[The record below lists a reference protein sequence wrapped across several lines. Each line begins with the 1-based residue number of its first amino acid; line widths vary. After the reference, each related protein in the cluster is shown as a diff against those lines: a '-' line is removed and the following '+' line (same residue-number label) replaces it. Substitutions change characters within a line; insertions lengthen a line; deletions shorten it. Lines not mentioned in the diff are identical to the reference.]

1 MDLYFKIIFFI
12 ILSTQL
18 SSTSYADTKD
28 LIKIFVS
35 IPPQKFLV
43 EQIGS
48 NRVSVRTMV
57 NPGSNPETYEPT
69 PKQMAAL
76 SESQL
81 YFKIG
86 VPFETAWIDKIEKL
100 NQDLIVIYCCDKIV
114 SHKTSSYDLDAHIWT
129 SPKNAKFLATLIK
142 NTLVGFDPQDK
153 NFYEN
158 NYAILIDRLD
168 ALDRDIHNQLVQLNN
183 RYLIVSHPSWGY
195 FADTYN
201 LKQLSIE
208 QDGSEIRAKKLSRLI
223 ELAKAENIHT
233 VYTQKQV
240 NNASAKILASEIGAK
255 LVELDPLAENYIE
268 NMRQVVTKIMQGAE

>member
-1 MDLYFKIIFFI
+1 MDLYFKILLLFL
-12 ILSTQL
+12 LSIQL
-18 SSTSYADTKD
+18 SSANITDARDP
-28 LIKIFVS
+28 IKIFVS

-48 NRVSVRTMV
+48 NKVLVRTMV
-57 NPGSNPETYEPT
+57 KPGSNPETYELT
-69 PKQMAAL
+69 PKQMVAL

-86 VPFETAWIDKIEKL
+86 VLFESVWIDRIEKL
-100 NQDLIVIYCCDKIV
+100 SRNLKIIYCCDNII
-114 SHKTSSYDLDAHIWT
+114 SHKTSRHDLDAHIWT
-129 SPKNAKFLATLIK
+129 SPKNAKYLAALIK
-142 NTLVGFDPQDK
+142 QTLVEFDPK
-153 NFYEN
+153 NKRIYEKN
-158 NYAILIDRLD
+158 HAVLIDKLD
-168 ALDRDIHNQLVQLNN
+168 ALDRDIRNQLAQLNN

-208 QDGSEIRAKKLSRLI
+208 QEGSEISAKELSRLI

-240 NNASAKILASEIGAK
+240 NNASANILAREISAK
-255 LVELDPLAENYIE
+255 IVELDPLAENYIE
-268 NMRQVVTKIMQGAE
+268 NLRKIAARIAQRAE

>member
-240 NNASAKILASEIGAK
+240 NNASAKILAREIGAK

>member
-12 ILSTQL
+12 VLSTQL

-48 NRVSVRTMV
+48 DRVSVRTMV

-100 NQDLIVIYCCDKIV
+100 NQDLIVINCCDKIV
-114 SHKTSSYDLDAHIWT
+114 SHKTSKYDLDAHIWT

-158 NYAILIDRLD
+158 NYVILIDKLD

-208 QDGSEIRAKKLSRLI
+208 QDGSEIRAKELSRLI

-240 NNASAKILASEIGAK
+240 NNASAKILAREIDAK

-268 NMRQVVTKIMQGAE
+268 NMRQVATRIMQGAE

>member
-1 MDLYFKIIFFI
+1 MHY
-12 ILSTQL
+12 SPV
-18 SSTSYADTKD
+18 
-28 LIKIFVS
+28 FVS

-129 SPKNAKFLATLIK
+129 RPKSS
-142 NTLVGFDPQDK
+142 
-153 NFYEN
+153 Y
-158 NYAILIDRLD
+158 
-168 ALDRDIHNQLVQLNN
+168 
-183 RYLIVSHPSWGY
+183 
-195 FADTYN
+195 
-201 LKQLSIE
+201 
-208 QDGSEIRAKKLSRLI
+208 
-223 ELAKAENIHT
+223 
-233 VYTQKQV
+233 
-240 NNASAKILASEIGAK
+240 
-255 LVELDPLAENYIE
+255 
-268 NMRQVVTKIMQGAE
+268 

>member
-48 NRVSVRTMV
+48 DRVSVRTMV

-240 NNASAKILASEIGAK
+240 NNASAKILAREIGAK

>member
-100 NQDLIVIYCCDKIV
+100 NQDLIVIYYCDKIV

-142 NTLVGFDPQDK
+142 NTLVGFGPQDK

-240 NNASAKILASEIGAK
+240 NNASAKILAREIGAK

>member
-48 NRVSVRTMV
+48 NRVSVRTMI

-240 NNASAKILASEIGAK
+240 NNASAKILAREIGAK

>member
-153 NFYEN
+153 NFYES

-168 ALDRDIHNQLVQLNN
+168 ALDRDIHNQLVKLNN

-240 NNASAKILASEIGAK
+240 NNASAKILAREIGAK

-268 NMRQVVTKIMQGAE
+268 NMRQVVTRIMQGAE

>member
-1 MDLYFKIIFFI
+1 M
-12 ILSTQL
+12 STQL

-48 NRVSVRTMV
+48 DRVSVRTMV

-158 NYAILIDRLD
+158 NYVILIDKLD

-208 QDGSEIRAKKLSRLI
+208 QDGSEIRAKELSRLI

-240 NNASAKILASEIGAK
+240 NNASAKILAREIGAK

-268 NMRQVVTKIMQGAE
+268 NMRQVATRIMQGAE